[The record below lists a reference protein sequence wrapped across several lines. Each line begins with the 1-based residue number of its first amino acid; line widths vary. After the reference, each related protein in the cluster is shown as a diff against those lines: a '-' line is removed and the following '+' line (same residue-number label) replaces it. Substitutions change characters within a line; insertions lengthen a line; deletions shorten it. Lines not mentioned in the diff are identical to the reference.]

1 MTTEEKLIKIA
12 ENEQKVY
19 EKGCTYGTD
28 KLKTEIDNVYDIIEY
43 NGGTP
48 LTDHRPQAVLDTA
61 QSHWNEFTENGART
75 NYDSAFRKW
84 KSKYIYPKATIK
96 PTSAEIMFYG
106 NENIVELPDMD
117 FSDVTD
123 NSEDGGCKSTFS
135 QCRNLKKIGTIK
147 IPYAGTRSMFNGSEK
162 LREIKKLIVTEDT
175 YFHFTF
181 DACYALEEIRFE
193 GTIGNPNGVTN
204 GGLSFPYLLSVISR
218 KRDKCIDVFKRLFGN
233 GRGVSVFGEV
243 SFGYVG
249 TCRRIRKS
257 TDGRNVERIRNGQ
270 GLEHLIAITNTTS
283 ATFCNPKRKDGKNQ
297 WHMKQLKMR

>member
-1 MTTEEKLIKIA
+1 MSISEQLETVALNQLRVYDAGVAKGTETGYAQGAA
-12 ENEQKVY
+12 E
-19 EKGCTYGTD
+19 GTAV
-28 KLKTEIDNVYDIIEY
+28 LDNVYDIIEY

-75 NYDSAFRKW
+75 NYDNAFRKW

-117 FSDVTD
+117 FSGVTD

-135 QCRNLKKIGTIK
+135 RCRNLKKIGTIK

-204 GGLSFPYLLSVISR
+204 GGLSFHTCYPLSAESVINVLTCLKDYSGTDEEYLYSVKFHSDTWAR
-218 KRDKCIDVFKRLFGN
+218 VEEYGKAPTGVTWKEYAMDKGWNI
-233 GRGVSVFGEV
+233 
-243 SFGYVG
+243 
-249 TCRRIRKS
+249 
-257 TDGRNVERIRNGQ
+257 
-270 GLEHLIAITNTTS
+270 
-283 ATFCNPKRKDGKNQ
+283 
-297 WHMKQLKMR
+297 